1 MAFLEPMSAA
11 NGTGSGDSDATS
23 TASSPPASLRLRHPE
38 QEVPGRRPDYGLPR
52 PATTLTVA
60 PPWSSKLTPK
70 HGPPSSPDRS
80 SDLPSLQKV
89 ILAPWVVSCIGTLFN
104 FTLICILV
112 VSWIS
117 IIFEYAVLMDRKNN
131 ACHSDNL
138 VFTRL
143 RRLA

>member
-1 MAFLEPMSAA
+1 MDCIHKEL
-11 NGTGSGDSDATS
+11 
-23 TASSPPASLRLRHPE
+23 
-38 QEVPGRRPDYGLPR
+38 QEL
-52 PATTLTVA
+52 VA
-60 PPWSSKLTPK
+60 LG
-70 HGPPSSPDRS
+70 HR
-80 SDLPSLQKV
+80 KV